1 MENRRG
7 AIGLMLAAT
16 ALLLLVASCS
26 SRKKLVSPMAHT
38 SNYEWFSAKMNGE
51 LTIEN
56 GEISFTGTVRMRQDS
71 TVWVSASAFMGME
84 NVRALVSQDSVVVIN
99 RLNQTY
105 LEEALTGITLK
116 EIQSRLLGDG
126 TTDHVE
132 LSYGPYSAKIR
143 YSDIHWNEPTTF
155 PIKINKNYERIKL

>member
-1 MENRRG
+1 MKHFPFSVL
-7 AIGLMLAAT
+7 I
-16 ALLLLVASCS
+16 LLLLVASCS
-26 SRKKLVSPMAHT
+26 SRKKLVSPMAHA
-38 SNYEWFSAKMNGE
+38 SKYEWFSAKMNGE
-51 LTIEN
+51 LRTEN
-56 GEISFTGTVRMRQDS
+56 GELGFTGTIRMRQDS

-84 NVRALVSQDSVVVIN
+84 NVRALISEDSVVVVN

-105 LEEALTGITLK
+105 LAEALTGITLK
-116 EIQSRLLGDG
+116 EIQSQLLGDG

-132 LSYGPYSAKIR
+132 VLYGPYSAKIR